1 VPEGDRLVERRA
13 RLGAPHRP
21 LLMPS
26 HVGQTPSTALS
37 VVPAAPHG
45 TLQACGAPCHCRWM
59 QAVQLAQVPSKTAR
73 HLRRGWPVGQ
83 RALCSRGAR
92 CPARAQGKGVNTR
105 FILNSRGLTRA
116 VTMSSLLER
125 HPGIRDMMDR
135 GELVPDTMARP
146 APSRRRLPEPYP
158 AEACALTEPRRERA
172 WRLGRPLQAA
182 VACAKTFHRQ
192 GSAGMAE
199 WRMSTAAAALQRCG
213 AQVGDALLDVIFDP
227 GEADA
232 AGLVIDGFPRTALQV
247 GAASAPLPRTHQTSL
262 GGRRARAE
270 AAGLKRKCANTIML
284 LAVQAR

>member
-1 VPEGDRLVERRA
+1 
-13 RLGAPHRP
+13 
-21 LLMPS
+21 
-26 HVGQTPSTALS
+26 
-37 VVPAAPHG
+37 
-45 TLQACGAPCHCRWM
+45 M

-92 CPARAQGKGVNTR
+92 RPARAQGKGVNTR